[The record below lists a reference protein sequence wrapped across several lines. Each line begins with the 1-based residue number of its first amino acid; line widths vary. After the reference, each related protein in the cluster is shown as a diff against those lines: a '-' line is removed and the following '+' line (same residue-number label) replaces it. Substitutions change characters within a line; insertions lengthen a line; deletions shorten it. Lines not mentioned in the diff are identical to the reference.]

1 MNSAN
6 IEALLGAVAPL
17 HEAPQ
22 DSGAWHAALVSL
34 ARAIPCEQGALFE
47 RFGRGPTPVNFG
59 LAVGTDAQFLGE
71 YQREYHRI
79 DPFTTDDVVSRLHHL
94 GRAALSSE
102 VLPDIDLQV
111 SAFYTDF
118 LTRYGDLFHGVG
130 GSFPVAD
137 NAWAHVWLLRPRG
150 RDFDE
155 NERRRMDVFFAHARA
170 ALRQRRWLAQIELER
185 DAALSWMDCW
195 SDATFVLDAQG
206 AVVISNLMGERML
219 HAGDCLALRNGRLRP
234 ARSSDLDW
242 VGTAVRAVISE
253 YRERGTDA
261 TRCLNVPGRN
271 GQGTLNAVLTT
282 LPGAHGRAA
291 GAQPRVA
298 LILRDLRQA
307 LPQYG
312 TEQLRELFG
321 FTAAE
326 TRVANALLAGASV
339 EEISLATQVRR
350 DTVRAHVK
358 RMLAKTG
365 TRRQSDLQ
373 KLLVKALPNL
383 RSLHTPPA
391 PDASLLGPER

>member
-1 MNSAN
+1 MNT
-6 IEALLGAVAPL
+6 EALLRAVAPL

-22 DSGAWHAALVSL
+22 DAGAWATAMLSL
-34 ARAIPCEQGALFE
+34 ARAIPCEQGALIE
-47 RFGRGPTPVNFG
+47 RLGRSANPPAFG

-79 DPFTTDDVVSRLHHL
+79 DPFASDEVVSRLHHL

-102 VLPDIDLQV
+102 VLQDVELQH
-111 SAFYTDF
+111 SAYYTEF
-118 LTRYGDLFHGVG
+118 LSRYGDLFHGVG

-150 RDFDE
+150 RAFDE
-155 NERRRMDVFFAHARA
+155 DERRRMDVFFAHARA
-170 ALRQRRWLAQIELER
+170 ALRQRRWLAQVERER
-185 DAALSWMDCW
+185 DAALAWMDCW
-195 SDATFVLDAQG
+195 NDATFVLDAQG
-206 AVVISNLMGERML
+206 GVVIANLVGERML
-219 HAGDCLALRNGRLRP
+219 HAGDCLALRNGKLRP
-234 ARSSDLDW
+234 ARGSDPDW
-242 VGTAVRAVISE
+242 IAASLRSVLSE
-253 YRERGTDA
+253 VRERGSET

-271 GQGTLNAVLTT
+271 GQGTLNAVVAA
-282 LPGAHGRAA
+282 LPPPQGRQGPSAP
-291 GAQPRVA
+291 QVA

-307 LPQYG
+307 LPQFG
-312 TEQLRELFG
+312 GEQLRELFG

-326 TRVANALLAGASV
+326 TRVANALLAGNSV
-339 EEISLATQVRR
+339 EDIASATSVRR

-383 RSLHTPPA
+383 RSLHRTA
-391 PDASLLGPER
+391 D

>member
-1 MNSAN
+1 MNT
-6 IEALLGAVAPL
+6 EALLRAVAPL

-22 DSGAWHAALVSL
+22 DAGAWAAAISSL
-34 ARAIPCEQGALFE
+34 ARAIPCEQGALVE
-47 RFGRGPTPVNFG
+47 RLGRASNSPAFG
-59 LAVGTDAQFLGE
+59 LAVGTDPQFLGE

-79 DPFTTDDVVSRLHHL
+79 DPFASDEVVSRLHHL

-102 VLPDIDLQV
+102 VLQDVELQH

-118 LTRYGDLFHGVG
+118 LSRYGDLFHGVG

-150 RDFDE
+150 RVFDE
-155 NERRRMDVFFAHARA
+155 AERRCMDVFFAHARA
-170 ALRQRRWLAQIELER
+170 ALRQRRWLAQIERER
-185 DAALSWMDCW
+185 DAALAWMDCW
-195 SDATFVLDAQG
+195 SDATFVLDASG
-206 AVVISNLMGERML
+206 GVVVANLVAERML
-219 HAGDCLALRNGRLRP
+219 HAGDCLTLRAGKLRP
-234 ARSSDLDW
+234 ARATDIDW
-242 VGTAVRAVISE
+242 VTGALRSVLSE
-253 YRERGTDA
+253 SRERGVET
-261 TRCLNVPGRN
+261 TRCLNVPGRGGV
-271 GQGTLNAVLTT
+271 GQLTAVLTT
-282 LPGAHGRAA
+282 LTPAHGRQP
-291 GAQPRVA
+291 GAFPQVA

-307 LPQYG
+307 LPHFA

-326 TRVANALLAGASV
+326 ARVANALLAGSSV
-339 EEISLATQVRR
+339 EEIASATGVRC

-383 RSLHTPPA
+383 RTLQGGTRT
-391 PDASLLGPER
+391 DRNY